1 MDQTKKLL
9 CLLCAAILAC
19 SLFACAPAAEPA
31 VPAAS
36 AETAAPAAPSDP
48 IEAAATA
55 DELNALIKLYQ
66 SAGDFDGVYRAAL
79 KLTELEPDNASA
91 YLTAA
96 SALLALNEQNE
107 HEMKRILALGL
118 TNAPDSAEAITSWQD
133 ENGLGAVAKTN
144 FVHDYADVSQI
155 NTEGI
160 TPGNLTNAMKL
171 NGFWIGGLVTSQAGW
186 VYFSRVDKDYALY
199 KMRADGS
206 ELQAL
211 SNVRATSINVV
222 GDWLYFC
229 NFDDNKCPYRIRTNG
244 SGLEKLAD
252 FSCSFLS
259 VSGDWIYCDAST
271 EEYFHLSKL
280 KTDGSEETVLFDD
293 AIIICCVYKDYVY
306 FNIKSMDEGGFLR
319 IGIDGTGKQQLL
331 PDMLSFYCIAN
342 DRIYFVGSDNPNMVK
357 SMNLD
362 GSDVLDVFQTDD
374 SVIALNIFDNYLLI
388 AKGVSF
394 DNDRFTL
401 SRAVQIVSLDTGE
414 VVREWGTATEPL
426 CVAEGLLFLTEDPE
440 TMVWTCMNLDT
451 FDVFLLK

>member
-19 SLFACAPAAEPA
+19 SLFACAPSAETPTE
-31 VPAAS
+31 PAAS
-36 AETAAPAAPSDP
+36 TETAAPAPSDP
-48 IEAAATA
+48 VEASATA
-55 DELNALIKLYQ
+55 DELNALIEQYQ
-66 SAGDFDGVYRAAL
+66 AAGDFDGVYRAAL
-79 KLTELEPDNASA
+79 KLTELEPDNATA

-96 SALLALNEQNE
+96 GALLAVNEKNEQ
-107 HEMKRILALGL
+107 EMKRILALGL

-133 ENGLGAVAKTN
+133 ENGLGTAAKTD

-160 TPGNLTNAMKL
+160 TAGNLTNAMKQ
-171 NGFWIGGLVTSQAGW
+171 NGFWVGGLVTSQAGW

-211 SNVRATSINVV
+211 SNVRASSINVV

-229 NFDDNKCPYRIRTNG
+229 NFDDNKCPYRMRTNG

-259 VSGDWIYCDAST
+259 VEGDWIYCDANT

-280 KTDGSEETVLFDD
+280 KTDGSEETVLLD
-293 AIIICCVYKDYVY
+293 APIIFCCVYKGYVY
-306 FNIKSMDEGGFLR
+306 FNLKSMDEGGFLR

-342 DRIYFVGSDNPNMVK
+342 DRIYFVDKSNPTMVK

-362 GSDVLDVFQTDD
+362 GSDVIDVFQTDD
-374 SVIALNIFDNYLLI
+374 TVIAVNISGNYLLV
-388 AKGVSF
+388 AKGVSY
-394 DNDRFTL
+394 DNDGFTL
-401 SRAVQIVSLDTGE
+401 SKGVHIVSLDTGE
-414 VVREWGTATEPL
+414 IVREWATETEPL
-426 CVAEGLLFLTEDPE
+426 CAAEGLFFLIENQE
-440 TMVWTCMNLDT
+440 TMAWTCIDLNKFEL
-451 FDVFLLK
+451 VPVL